1 MSIWIRKIFGDKS
14 ENYLKLAEDDWDLRS
29 QFKTF
34 ESWLKSGA
42 NALEADAQ
50 WIADIGFSPRYGACG
65 GGPVI
70 SSEVMKIC
78 LDKKI
83 TIYLSEYDSSD
94 E

>member
-1 MSIWIRKIFGDKS
+1 MSIWIRKIVGDKS
-14 ENYLKLAEDDWDLRS
+14 ESYLKLAEDDWDLRS

-34 ESWLKSGA
+34 ETWLKSST

-50 WIADIGFSPRYGACG
+50 WIADIGFSPRDGACG

-70 SSEVMKIC
+70 SREIMKFC
-78 LDKKI
+78 LNKKI
-83 TIYLSEYDSSD
+83 TIYFSEYDSSD